1 VLFLGGLVLALA
13 LNGYS
18 FVRVGVCREDGVLVG
33 TVSLEIKL
41 ANIAVVLVSLLL
53 LGVLVGYVSAEN
65 YAYRY

>member
-1 VLFLGGLVLALA
+1 
-13 LNGYS
+13 
-18 FVRVGVCREDGVLVG
+18 VG